1 MKKPAA
7 DDQLRPGAHVVL
19 LQPAFLGDAVL
30 STAVLESWHR
40 RHPDHTLSVV
50 VRKAAAGLFEAH
62 PFLKGVHVWDR
73 TGWQKYPRL
82 MGLSR
87 QLNRERPDVVI
98 NLHRFASM
106 ALLARRSGAAVI
118 TGFESGTGLHARRA
132 KLVSHE
138 IGDGRH
144 ETERN
149 HSQVEPLL
157 GPWDSQRD
165 VPRLHPGAVHRAAAS
180 AWPGGAVILAPASV
194 WATKRWP
201 AEKWAEL
208 ADACAIR
215 NGGVPVVLLGGKAD
229 AALLIG
235 IAAQCKV
242 AQPAVCAGELNLLGA
257 AALMSEA
264 RAVVS
269 NDSAP
274 LHMAGAVD
282 TPVVG
287 VFCSTTPRL
296 GFGALPGMVSA
307 GRAENVEVEEA
318 ALDCKPCGV
327 HGRQSCPVRDFKCG
341 DGLEVS
347 AVLGAMERVSSL
359 PS

>member
-1 MKKPAA
+1 MTQPTA
-7 DDQLRPGAHVVL
+7 DVELRPGAHVVL

-40 RHPDHTLSVV
+40 RYPDHTLSVV
-50 VRKAAAGLFEAH
+50 VRKAAAGLFETH
-62 PFLKGVHVWDR
+62 PFLKEVHAWDR
-73 TGWQKYPRL
+73 AGWQKYPRL
-82 MGLSR
+82 VGWSR
-87 QLNRERPDVVI
+87 TLKRERPDVVI

-106 ALLARRSGAAVI
+106 ALLARGTGAAVV
-118 TGFESGTGLHARRA
+118 TGFAGGTGLHARRA
-132 KLVSHE
+132 QLVPHE

-149 HSQVEPLL
+149 HSQVEPWL
-157 GPWDSQRD
+157 GPWDSERD
-165 VPRLHPGAVHRAAAS
+165 VPRLHPSTAHRKAAA
-180 AWPGGAVILAPASV
+180 AWPVGAVILAPASV

-201 AEKWAEL
+201 AEKWAAL
-208 ADACAIR
+208 ADECAMR
-215 NGGVPVVLLGGKAD
+215 RGGVPVVLLGGKAD
-229 AALLIG
+229 GALLHS
-235 IAAQCKV
+235 IADQCK
-242 AQPAVCAGELNLLGA
+242 AARPAVCAGELNLLGA

-264 RAVVS
+264 LAVVS

-274 LHMAGAVD
+274 LHMAGAVG

-307 GRAENVEVEEA
+307 GRALNVEVA
-318 ALDCKPCGV
+318 AASLACKPCGV
-327 HGRQSCPVRDFKCG
+327 HGHQTCPLRDFKCG

-347 AVLGAMERVSSL
+347 AVLDAMERVSSL

>member
-1 MKKPAA
+1 MRKPEV
-7 DDQLRPGAHVVL
+7 DDQIRQGAHVVL

-30 STAVLESWHR
+30 STALLESWHR
-40 RHPDHTLSVV
+40 RYPDHTLSVF
-50 VRKAAAGLFEAH
+50 VRKAAAGLFEDH
-62 PFLKGVHVWDR
+62 PFLKEVHVWDR

-82 MGLSR
+82 LGLSR
-87 QLNRERPDVVI
+87 QLKRARPDVVI
-98 NLHRFASM
+98 NLHRYASM
-106 ALLARRSGAAVI
+106 ALLARQSGAAVI
-118 TGFESGTGLHARRA
+118 TGFMGGTGLHTGRT

-157 GPWDSQRD
+157 GPWDQQCD
-165 VPRLHPGAVHRAAAS
+165 VPRLHPSAAHRAAAS

-215 NGGVPVVLLGGKAD
+215 NGGVPVVLLGGKGD
-229 AALLIG
+229 AALLNR

-257 AALMSEA
+257 AALMSES

-274 LHMAGAVD
+274 LHMAGAVG

-307 GRAENVEVEEA
+307 GRALNVEVEEA
-318 ALDCKPCGV
+318 KLACKPCGV
-327 HGRQSCPVRDFKCG
+327 HGHHACPLRDFKCG
-341 DGLEVS
+341 DGLEVN
-347 AVLGAMERVSSL
+347 AVLDAMERVSSL

>member
-1 MKKPAA
+1 MKQPAA
-7 DDQLRPGAHVVL
+7 DSQLRPGAHVVL
-19 LQPAFLGDAVL
+19 LQPAFLGDVVL
-30 STAVLESWHR
+30 STALLESWHR
-40 RHPDHTLSVV
+40 RYPEHTLSVV

-62 PFLKGVHVWDR
+62 PFLKEVHVWDR
-73 TGWQKYPRL
+73 AGWQKYPRL

-87 QLNRERPDVVI
+87 QVKRGRPDVVI

-106 ALLARRSGAAVI
+106 ALLARQTGAAVV
-118 TGFESGTGLHARRA
+118 TGFEGGTGLHARHA

-157 GPWDSQRD
+157 GRWDSVRD
-165 VPRLHPGAVHRAAAS
+165 VPRLHPGAAHLTAAA
-180 AWPGGAVILAPASV
+180 AWPRGAVILAPASV

-201 AEKWAEL
+201 AEKWAAL
-208 ADACAIR
+208 ADECAR
-215 NGGVPVVLLGGKAD
+215 KHGGVPVVLLGGNAD
-229 AALLIG
+229 AALLDS
-235 IAAQCKV
+235 IAAQCKE
-242 AQPAVCAGELNLLGA
+242 AQPLVCAGRLNLLGA

-264 RAVVS
+264 QVVVS

-274 LHMAGAVD
+274 LHMAGAVG

-327 HGRQSCPVRDFKCG
+327 HGHQSCPVRDFKCG
-341 DGLEVS
+341 DGLEVG

>member
-1 MKKPAA
+1 MRKPEV
-7 DDQLRPGAHVVL
+7 DDQIRQGAHVVL

-30 STAVLESWHR
+30 STALLESWHR
-40 RHPDHTLSVV
+40 RYPDHTLSVF
-50 VRKAAAGLFEAH
+50 VRKAAAGLFEDH
-62 PFLKGVHVWDR
+62 PFLKEVHVWDR

-82 MGLSR
+82 LGLSR
-87 QLNRERPDVVI
+87 QLKRARPDVVI
-98 NLHRFASM
+98 NLHRYASM
-106 ALLARRSGAAVI
+106 ALLARQSGAAVI
-118 TGFESGTGLHARRA
+118 TGFMGGTGLHTGRT

-157 GPWDSQRD
+157 GPWDQQCD
-165 VPRLHPGAVHRAAAS
+165 VPRLHPSAAHRAAAS
-180 AWPGGAVILAPASV
+180 DWPGGAVILAPASV

-215 NGGVPVVLLGGKAD
+215 NGGVPVVLLGGKGD
-229 AALLIG
+229 AALLNR

-274 LHMAGAVD
+274 LHMAGAVG

-307 GRAENVEVEEA
+307 GRALNVEVEEA
-318 ALDCKPCGV
+318 KLACKPCGV
-327 HGRQSCPVRDFKCG
+327 HGHHACPLRDFKCG
-341 DGLEVS
+341 DGLEVN
-347 AVLGAMERVSSL
+347 AVLDAMERVSSL